1 MIAQLNNRLESIEK
15 LLSDSHTDHI
25 VYMNIDEAATFLR
38 MQKSTLYQYV
48 FYRRIPY
55 YKKGKKLTFSKSE
68 LVEWMNKNRFP
79 SLEELKEKTKLGVK
93 LKER

>member
-15 LLSDSHTDHI
+15 LLSETHNDHI
-25 VYMNIDEAATFLR
+25 TYLNIDEAAAFLR

-55 YKKGKKLTFSKSE
+55 YKTGKKLTFSKTE
-68 LVEWMNKNRFP
+68 LVEWMNKNRHP
-79 SLEELKEKTKLGVK
+79 SLEELKEKTNLGV
-93 LKER
+93 